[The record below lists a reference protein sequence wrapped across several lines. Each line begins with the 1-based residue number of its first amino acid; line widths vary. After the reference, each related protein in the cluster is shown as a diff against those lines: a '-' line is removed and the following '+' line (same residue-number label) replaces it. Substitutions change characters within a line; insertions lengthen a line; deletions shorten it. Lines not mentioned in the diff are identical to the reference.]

1 VLSKRTTY
9 CKYPDLSLHCTA
21 QTHLSPC
28 ASTSWSY
35 VVACSHNWFGSELV
49 DLYFALRS
57 QQAHRRHV
65 RPTRRPVRSGAPVPT
80 QHPATGGVAGRPGPR
95 IPHRATRGRDV
106 EAPRLRHVR
115 HSHSTMTHSAH
126 HTHRR
131 HSSRARQH
139 SFRTRDAHE
148 DTAHTKGSTRAASG
162 LWGSPPPPRHNR
174 PPTKLT
180 NRPTSRA
187 ARPRPRT
194 LPHTCPLWTHRTTST
209 SHPAP
214 LAGSHAPR
222 HAATHCTHTPR
233 SRKEGCHRLVSL
245 RHFVHFVTSAC
256 RITWSAMN
264 LLHRRMPNAT
274 ALADF
279 AMPRC
284 PFTRGVHSRRARCA
298 LRRPATA
305 SVAGGERHEQL
316 LVTDHLPVDDLDGV
330 TRRQA

>member
-1 VLSKRTTY
+1 MG
-9 CKYPDLSLHCTA
+9 
-21 QTHLSPC
+21 Q
-28 ASTSWSY
+28 
-35 VVACSHNWFGSELV
+35 
-49 DLYFALRS
+49 
-57 QQAHRRHV
+57 
-65 RPTRRPVRSGAPVPT
+65 
-80 QHPATGGVAGRPGPR
+80 
-95 IPHRATRGRDV
+95 
-106 EAPRLRHVR
+106 
-115 HSHSTMTHSAH
+115 
-126 HTHRR
+126 
-131 HSSRARQH
+131 
-139 SFRTRDAHE
+139 
-148 DTAHTKGSTRAASG
+148 
-162 LWGSPPPPRHNR
+162 PPPPAAQSPTPEAHQ
-174 PPTKLT
+174 PPNLSSSTA
-180 NRPTSRA
+180 SA
-187 ARPRPRT
+187 AHATPY
-194 LPHTCPLWTHRTTST
+194 LPIMDA
-209 SHPAP
+209 SHHVDVAP
-214 LAGSHAPR
+214 LAGSHALR

-233 SRKEGCHRLVSL
+233 SRKEGCHRLVSLRHFVTSSTSSKEGGHRLVSL

>member
-1 VLSKRTTY
+1 
-9 CKYPDLSLHCTA
+9 
-21 QTHLSPC
+21 
-28 ASTSWSY
+28 
-35 VVACSHNWFGSELV
+35 
-49 DLYFALRS
+49 
-57 QQAHRRHV
+57 
-65 RPTRRPVRSGAPVPT
+65 
-80 QHPATGGVAGRPGPR
+80 
-95 IPHRATRGRDV
+95 
-106 EAPRLRHVR
+106 
-115 HSHSTMTHSAH
+115 M
-126 HTHRR
+126 
-131 HSSRARQH
+131 
-139 SFRTRDAHE
+139 
-148 DTAHTKGSTRAASG
+148 HTKTRHTQKAAREPPLAYG
-162 LWGSPPPPRHNR
+162 AAPPPPAAQSPTHEAHQ
-174 PPTKLT
+174 PPNLSTLIAPC
-180 NRPTSRA
+180 RARSSPTSRA
-187 ARPRPRT
+187 AQPRPRT